1 MIFIL
6 GCSRHVECCFG
17 RWFWDPPGMI
27 LSTKHVAWDNISG
40 KEKQTN
46 KQKEKGLNSRPDNS
60 NHAEV
65 LHTAFPSSR
74 TKKKTTLEINPRF
87 MDCFKIITTLTK
99 DTYKNM
105 YFLMTLAVY
114 NLLRRILNKQ
124 TSLKPDVS
132 VTLPEQEVT
141 Q

>member
-1 MIFIL
+1 MHFL
-6 GCSRHVECCFG
+6 LLE
-17 RWFWDPPGMI
+17 P
-27 LSTKHVAWDNISG
+27 
-40 KEKQTN
+40 
-46 KQKEKGLNSRPDNS
+46 
-60 NHAEV
+60 
-65 LHTAFPSSR
+65 
-74 TKKKTTLEINPRF
+74 KKTTLEINPHF

-105 YFLMTLAVY
+105 YLLMTLAVY
-114 NLLRRILNKQ
+114 NLLRCILNKQ

>member
-1 MIFIL
+1 
-6 GCSRHVECCFG
+6 
-17 RWFWDPPGMI
+17 
-27 LSTKHVAWDNISG
+27 
-40 KEKQTN
+40 
-46 KQKEKGLNSRPDNS
+46 
-60 NHAEV
+60 
-65 LHTAFPSSR
+65 
-74 TKKKTTLEINPRF
+74 

-132 VTLPEQEVT
+132 VTLPEQEIT